1 MNIWLCR
8 HLGSGELLEA
18 SDAQLPIDNN
28 GNGKYKAIG
37 S

>member
-1 MNIWLCR
+1 MNTWLFR

-18 SDAQLPIDNN
+18 SDTQLPIDNN